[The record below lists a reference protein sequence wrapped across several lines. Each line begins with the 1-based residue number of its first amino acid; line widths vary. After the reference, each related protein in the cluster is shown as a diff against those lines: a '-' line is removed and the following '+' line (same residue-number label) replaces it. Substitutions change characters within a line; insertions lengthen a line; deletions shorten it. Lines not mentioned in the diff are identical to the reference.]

1 MGTRIEFVRPDGK
14 QAPGYLADAD
24 PGTPGVVL
32 IQEWWGLN
40 PQILSVADRLR
51 EAGYTALTPDLF
63 RGYLAETA
71 EEASAKMNQLDWG
84 DATTQDIRGA
94 VQFLK
99 ARGSKVAVLGFCM
112 GGALTIASGVHVPEV
127 DAAVCF
133 YGIPPG
139 QLADPKQ
146 CKVPVLGHFATHDDW
161 VTPAK
166 VVALEADLK
175 VAGVEHSL
183 HSYDADHAFFNDTR
197 PEVYK
202 AHLADVAWERTL
214 NFLKTHLAL

>member
-1 MGTRIEFVRPDGK
+1 MGTRIEFTRPDGD
-14 QAPGYLADAD
+14 QAPGYLAETA
-24 PGTPGVVL
+24 PGAPGVVV
-32 IQEWWGLN
+32 IQEWWGLSS
-40 PQILSVADRLR
+40 QILSVADRLK
-51 EAGYTALTPDLF
+51 EAGYNVLAPDLY

-71 EEASAKMNQLDWG
+71 EEASAKMNRLDWS
-84 DATTQDIRGA
+84 DATNQDIRGA

-99 ARGSKVAVLGFCM
+99 TQGAKVAVLGFCM
-112 GGALTIASGVHVPEV
+112 GGALTIAAGVHIPEV
-127 DAAVCF
+127 DAVVCF
-133 YGIPPG
+133 YGIPPE
-139 QLADPKQ
+139 QLADPKH
-146 CKVPVLGHFATHDDW
+146 CKVPVLGHFAIHDDW

-166 VVALEADLK
+166 VIALEADLK

-214 NFLKTHLAL
+214 NFLQAQLT

>member
-1 MGTRIEFVRPDGK
+1 MGTRIDFMRPDGK
-14 QAPGYLADAD
+14 QAPGYLAEAASGS
-24 PGTPGVVL
+24 PSVVV

-40 PQILSVADRLR
+40 PQILSVADRLK
-51 EAGYTALTPDLF
+51 EAGYTALVPDLY
-63 RGYLAETA
+63 RGYLATDA
-71 EEASAKMNQLDWG
+71 DDASATMNRLDWN

-99 ARGSKVAVLGFCM
+99 GRGSKVAILGFCM
-112 GGALTIASGVHVPEV
+112 GGALTLAADVHVPEV
-127 DAAVCF
+127 DAVVCF
-133 YGIPPG
+133 YGIPPE
-139 QLADPKQ
+139 QLADLKQ
-146 CKVPVLGHFATHDDW
+146 CKAPVLGHFAIHDDW

-166 VVALEADLK
+166 VIGLEADLK

-183 HSYDADHAFFNDTR
+183 HSYDAHHAFFNDTR

-214 NFLKTHLAL
+214 NFLEAQLT